1 MAAGRARVHGS
12 GRQQKQFKR
21 ASTSFQEKLAVIEHY
36 DETHDMQ
43 ATVRTFYAGLNE
55 TEKRAKARVIYRWIQ
70 QRESIAAHANSAKTK
85 HQSRIRRVGAATTLG
100 EDGEKEIVAWLN
112 RLRRRGEQVSNEM
125 LRTKALEVAKERNVP
140 DGAFAASGTWQ
151 KSFIERN
158 KRYLRD
164 DEEEGED
171 EVDKSEKLKASEEK
185 EGQEKKGH
193 EVEAIDQAVVTPHK
207 DYIEE
212 DCALHVAAQTVS
224 EIATKSRLSI
234 TPEVRVQE
242 ELIQVGETQQTQI
255 TTNAEVVHSSINE
268 ETRRNGE
275 KSAEVEV
282 EAVAVPEVVI
292 QSGALD
298 PVQLELLKRKAEIED
313 RKAQL
318 LNESIHC
325 DNVLKRIRIAEENM
339 LARKRLKDAGVSQ
352 EEIDALL
359 PVVVNDKAA

>member
-55 TEKRAKARVIYRWIQ
+55 SEKRAKARVIYRWIQ

-125 LRTKALEVAKERNVP
+125 LRAKALEVAKERNVP

-158 KRYLRD
+158 KKYLRD
-164 DEEEGED
+164 DGED
-171 EVDKSEKLKASEEK
+171 EVEDEVDESEEVKSHEEK
-185 EGQEKKGH
+185 EGHAKEGHGEEEINQAAVAPQKG
-193 EVEAIDQAVVTPHK
+193 
-207 DYIEE
+207 IEDE
-212 DCALHVAAQTVS
+212 CALHVAAQTVS
-224 EIATKSRLSI
+224 EIAAKSRLP
-234 TPEVRVQE
+234 TTTEVRVQE
-242 ELIQVGETQQTQI
+242 EPAQVEETHQVSTA
-255 TTNAEVVHSSINE
+255 TNAEVVPPSSSD
-268 ETRRNGE
+268 E
-275 KSAEVEV
+275 KGAEV
-282 EAVAVPEVVI
+282 EAVAASAVAI
-292 QSGALD
+292 QGGVLD

-359 PVVVNDKAA
+359 PAVVNDMAA